1 MPVSKKILTSTVTT
15 AVALAKLKAGRDQ
28 HLKASVPTLPQPPK
42 HALVLGSGG
51 MLGAAWIASSLNYL
65 QSSNQWDLENDDL
78 RIGTSAGSLIATL
91 LGSGITPSELI
102 KILTHGAITTDQGVS
117 PLPSSPTRAKIPLN
131 PSDGKYLIRSILN
144 GRAPHLGILV
154 SSLFPEG
161 EEPTLEIETFV
172 NNVVNNSWSAINTWV
187 ISTQASSG
195 LRKIFTSQSGI
206 SPGKAVAASCA
217 VPALYKPVE
226 INKEKYIDG
235 GTVSCH
241 NLDVAVRSGAQSITL
256 LSPIS
261 GYTKIDLN
269 LGINR
274 ALNQI
279 TRNTEQISIDKI
291 RRKLPP
297 HIKLRIVSPGK
308 QARHLLSSSSLMDT
322 NTLPELLKITAQEP
336 PQIIQN
342 YIAIS

>member
-1 MPVSKKILTSTVTT
+1 MTT
-15 AVALAKLKAGRDQ
+15 GVALAKLKTGRDQ
-28 HLKASVPTLPQPPK
+28 HLEASVPKLPHPPK

-65 QSSNQWDLENDDL
+65 ETSNRWNPEEDDL

-91 LGSGITPSELI
+91 IGSGITPSELI
-102 KILTHGAITTDQGVS
+102 EILTHGAFTTDQGVS
-117 PLPSSPTRAKIPLN
+117 PLPSSPTRASVPLN
-131 PSDGKYLIRSILN
+131 PSDGKYLLRTLLN
-144 GRAPHLGILV
+144 GRAPHLGILI

-161 EEPTLEIETFV
+161 NESTLEIENFV
-172 NNVVNNSWSAINTWV
+172 NNVVNNSWSSTNTWIV
-187 ISTQASSG
+187 STKTSSG
-195 LRKIFTSQSGI
+195 LRKIFTSLSGI

-217 VPALYKPVE
+217 VPALYKPVLIE
-226 INKEKYIDG
+226 AERYIDG

-241 NLDVAVRSGAQSITL
+241 NLDVAVKSGALSITL

-269 LGINR
+269 SGINR

-297 HIKLRIVSPGK
+297 HIKLRVVTPGK
-308 QARHLLSSSSLMDT
+308 QARHLLSNSSLMDT
-322 NTLPELLKITAQEP
+322 NSLPELLKITAHEP

-342 YIAIS
+342 Y